1 MAIYRAED
9 NFVLQ
14 SGDPREDGHGGPGY
28 TIRDEINQRPFLRGT
43 VGMSLNLEDSAGSQ
57 FFITHSPQPGFNGRY
72 SAFGQVVNGIEVVD
86 KIEPWDIIKQV
97 RIWDGNRMWP

>member
-1 MAIYRAED
+1 M
-9 NFVLQ
+9 Q
-14 SGDPREDGHGGPGY
+14 SGDPHENGHGGPGY
-28 TIRDEINQRPFLRGT
+28 TIGDEINQRPFLRGT
-43 VGMSLNLEDSAGSQ
+43 VGMSLNFEDSAGSQ
-57 FFITHSPQPGFNGRY
+57 FFITHSPPPGFDGRY